1 MSCGADISANELMQ
15 NLLAGKDFTVPNV
28 ELNSDSLKLPQGIN
42 SEMYSSILRLTI
54 ADLTEGKVGGN
65 GAFDALMT
73 SIRAHLLQEYEKGRI
88 TGGEYTKAYA
98 ELVAAG
104 MAQATQFVL
113 NKDQVY
119 WAAQQ
124 SQIQAVTAMIQ
135 MESER
140 MRLAALK
147 YEALTSEANYA
158 LTKLK
163 LANEDMQY
171 CMNKF
176 NLEQML
182 PKQAEGLNLDN
193 AGKTISNNIASY
205 NLCTILPNQAA
216 LLEAQKDGQMVQNE
230 QGRYTLRYLMPA
242 QLDRSVAEVEG
253 IETNTSIS
261 RYNLEVLLPVQL
273 LTNKYTLEQMMP
285 GQKSLL
291 DAQVIGQL
299 NSNDKTRYEITNMLP
314 KQAEGLGLENDGKSI
329 SNDTATYNLASI
341 LPKQAAMLDA
351 QKEGQLAKN
360 DQDRYTLQYLMPLQR
375 ERIIADIDGVEAN
388 TSIARY
394 NLNTLLPLQNLT
406 GKYTLEEMMPSQ
418 KAMLDAQKAGVD
430 IANETA
436 EYNKDVVLPAQ
447 LKLTQEQT
455 ETQRAQTLDSRS
467 DGATVVGY
475 VGKQKDLYSQQIDSY
490 KRDAE
495 IKAAKLV
502 SDGWMTQ
509 KTIDEAALTPASF
522 QQNMVDSVLNRV
534 KQNNGLA

>member
-1 MSCGADISANELMQ
+1 MSCGADTSANTLMQ

-28 ELNSDSLKLPQGIN
+28 ELNSDNLKLPQGAN
-42 SEMYSSILRLTI
+42 SDMYSSILRLTI
-54 ADLTEGKVGGN
+54 TDLTEGKVGGN

-73 SIRAHLLQEYEKGRI
+73 SVRAHLLQEYEKGRI

-98 ELVAAG
+98 ELVTAS
-104 MAQATQFVL
+104 MQHATQFLL

-119 WAAQQ
+119 WTAQQ

-147 YEALTSEANYA
+147 FEALTSEANYA

-163 LANEDMQY
+163 LANEDIQY
-171 CMNKF
+171 CINKF

-182 PKQAEGLNLDN
+182 
-193 AGKTISNNIASY
+193 
-205 NLCTILPNQAA
+205 
-216 LLEAQKDGQMVQNE
+216 
-230 QGRYTLRYLMPA
+230 
-242 QLDRSVAEVEG
+242 
-253 IETNTSIS
+253 
-261 RYNLEVLLPVQL
+261 
-273 LTNKYTLEQMMP
+273 P

-291 DAQVIGQL
+291 DAQVIGQQT
-299 NSNDKTRYEITNMLP
+299 SNDKGRYELTNMLP
-314 KQAEGLGLENDGKSI
+314 KQAEGLGLENDGKTI
-329 SNDTATYNLASI
+329 SNNTATYNLSSI

-351 QKEGQLAKN
+351 QKDGQVIQN
-360 DQDRYTLQYLMPLQR
+360 DQGRYTLQYLLPAQLLR
-375 ERIIADIDGVEAN
+375 TTTETEGIATN

-394 NLNTLLPLQNLT
+394 NLTTMLPLQHLT
-406 GKYTLEEMMPSQ
+406 GKYTLEQMMPAQ
-418 KAMLDAQKAGVD
+418 KAMLVAQKEGVD

-436 EYNKDVVLPAQ
+436 EYNKDFTVPQQYQ
-447 LKLTQEQT
+447 LLKEQT
-455 ETQRAQTLDSRS
+455 ETQRAQTLNSRS
-467 DGATVVGY
+467 DGTTVVGY

-509 KTIDEAALTPASF
+509 KTIDEAALTPSSF

-534 KQNNGLA
+534 KLNNGLA

>member
-1 MSCGADISANELMQ
+1 MSCGADTSANTLMQ

-28 ELNSDSLKLPQGIN
+28 ELNSDNLKLPQGAN
-42 SEMYSSILRLTI
+42 SEMYSSILRLNVS
-54 ADLTEGKVGGN
+54 DLTQGKVGGD

-73 SIRAHLLQEYEKGRI
+73 SVRAHLLQEYEKGRI

-98 ELVAAG
+98 ELVTAS
-104 MAQATQFVL
+104 MEHATQFLL

-119 WAAQQ
+119 WTAQQ
-124 SQIQAVTAMIQ
+124 SQIQSVTAMIQ

-147 YEALTSEANYA
+147 FEALTSEANYA

-163 LANEDMQY
+163 LANEDIQY
-171 CMNKF
+171 CINKF

-182 PKQAEGLNLDN
+182 
-193 AGKTISNNIASY
+193 
-205 NLCTILPNQAA
+205 
-216 LLEAQKDGQMVQNE
+216 
-230 QGRYTLRYLMPA
+230 
-242 QLDRSVAEVEG
+242 
-253 IETNTSIS
+253 
-261 RYNLEVLLPVQL
+261 
-273 LTNKYTLEQMMP
+273 P

-291 DAQVIGQL
+291 DAQVIGQQT
-299 NSNDKTRYEITNMLP
+299 SNDKGRYELTNMLP
-314 KQAEGLGLENDGKSI
+314 KQAEGLGLENDGKTI
-329 SNDTATYNLASI
+329 SNNTATYNLSSI

-351 QKEGQLAKN
+351 QKDGQVVQN
-360 DQDRYTLQYLMPLQR
+360 DQGRYTLQYLLPAQLLR
-375 ERIIADIDGVEAN
+375 TTTETEGIATN
-388 TSIARY
+388 TNIARY
-394 NLNTLLPLQNLT
+394 NLTTMLPLQHMT
-406 GKYTLEEMMPSQ
+406 GKYTLEQMMPAQ
-418 KAMLDAQKAGVD
+418 KAMLVAQKEGVD

-436 EYNKDVVLPAQ
+436 EYNKSTMLPAQ

-455 ETQRAQTLDSRS
+455 ETQRAQTLNTRT
-467 DGATVVGY
+467 DGSTVVGY

-509 KTIDEAALTPASF
+509 KTIDEAALTPSSF

-534 KQNNGLA
+534 KLNNGLA

>member
-1 MSCGADISANELMQ
+1 MSCGADTSANTLMQ

-28 ELNSDSLKLPQGIN
+28 ELNSDNLKLPQGAN
-42 SEMYSSILRLTI
+42 SEMYSSILRLNI
-54 ADLTEGKVGGN
+54 SDLTQGKVGGD

-73 SIRAHLLQEYEKGRI
+73 SVRAHLLQEYEKGRI

-98 ELVAAG
+98 ELVAAS
-104 MAQATQFVL
+104 MEHATQFLL

-119 WAAQQ
+119 WTAQQ

-147 YEALTSEANYA
+147 FEALTSEANYA

-163 LANEDMQY
+163 LANEDIQY
-171 CMNKF
+171 CINKF
-176 NLEQML
+176 NLEQL
-182 PKQAEGLNLDN
+182 
-193 AGKTISNNIASY
+193 
-205 NLCTILPNQAA
+205 
-216 LLEAQKDGQMVQNE
+216 
-230 QGRYTLRYLMPA
+230 
-242 QLDRSVAEVEG
+242 
-253 IETNTSIS
+253 
-261 RYNLEVLLPVQL
+261 
-273 LTNKYTLEQMMP
+273 MP

-291 DAQVIGQL
+291 DAQIVGQQT
-299 NSNDKTRYEITNMLP
+299 SNDKTRYELTNMLP
-314 KQAEGLGLENDGKSI
+314 KQAEGLGLENDGKTI
-329 SNDTATYNLASI
+329 SNNTATFNLSSI

-351 QKEGQLAKN
+351 QKEGQLVQN
-360 DQDRYTLQYLMPLQR
+360 DQGRYTLKYLMPVQV
-375 ERIIADIDGVEAN
+375 ERVVAETESIEA
-388 TSIARY
+388 TASISRY
-394 NLNTLLPLQNLT
+394 NLEMLLPLQHLT
-406 GKYTLEEMMPSQ
+406 GKYTLEQMMPSQ
-418 KAMLDAQKAGVD
+418 KAMLDAQKEGVD

-436 EYNKDVVLPAQ
+436 EYNKETILPAQ

-467 DGATVVGY
+467 DGASVVGY

-509 KTIDEAALTPASF
+509 KTIDEAALTPSSF

-534 KQNNGLA
+534 KLNNGLA